1 MFRKLIQILKKGDL
15 MSQAIE
21 ESYDMFEK
29 GISLFKK
36 VALNFLGEALE
47 EGFDVYAADRN
58 LNKMER
64 NIRRKILEHLAIN
77 PKQDIVGALVLTTVI
92 VHIERLGDYS
102 KNVYELAQK
111 NTLKEG
117 KYFER
122 SKCITQRL
130 FPMCERAIQVYKD
143 SLTEEARKMITE
155 LDEIK
160 KECEKNIDEIMEEK
174 EISVKEGILY
184 SLFFRYLKRVTAHT
198 MDILTSVWQPFHLID
213 FYK

>member
-1 MFRKLIQILKKGDL
+1 MFRKLIEILKKGDL

-29 GISLFKK
+29 GVSLFKK
-36 VALNFLGEALE
+36 VALNFLGEPIE
-47 EGFDVYAADRN
+47 EGFDVYASDRE
-58 LNKMER
+58 LNRMER

-102 KNVYELAQK
+102 KNVYELAKK
-111 NTLKEG
+111 NTVKEG

-130 FPMCERAIQVYKD
+130 FPICERAVQVYRD
-143 SLTEEARKMITE
+143 SLAEEARGMISE

-160 KECEKNIDEIMEEK
+160 KECEKNIDEIMDEK